1 MICHLGRDE
10 AKLKREVVNEVARLT
25 TSNDPVEVEQHRV
38 GLEGSTKTCIE
49 ALENMGA
56 RTGMLGLV
64 GMGGVGKTTLAKEIY
79 NHFVA
84 QKKFRCM
91 TFLEI
96 HRDSSSSNVE
106 VRPTWSRKLR
116 KQLLWDLLRVQPRT
130 SNDYSSW
137 FKKVSSLGPVLIVV
151 DDVHNLGQFEALIP
165 FAGHLHSGSRIIVT
179 SRDQSIFNN
188 VAGRMNIDH
197 YLHDVSTLGSEEA
210 CMLFNWHAFHTNE
223 APDGYKELAKDVVG
237 ACDGLP
243 LALKVIGSSLFD
255 KRSDAARETI
265 WPEAVHALRQSRG
278 IMDVLR
284 WSYDSLEEVE
294 QRMFVDITCLFYGQ
308 SIDEALAYWRSCE
321 NCTSCDAVHNTVH
334 YSLRNLID
342 KNLIACSLHDA
353 FFKVHDLLIDLGQDI
368 GRRAKS
374 HIING
379 KIAEATIMKKQV
391 SYCLVI

>member
-1 MICHLGRDE
+1 M
-10 AKLKREVVNEVARLT
+10 
-25 TSNDPVEVEQHRV
+25 
-38 GLEGSTKTCIE
+38 
-49 ALENMGA
+49 
-56 RTGMLGLV
+56 
-64 GMGGVGKTTLAKEIY
+64 
-79 NHFVA
+79 
-84 QKKFRCM
+84 
-91 TFLEI
+91 
-96 HRDSSSSNVE
+96 
-106 VRPTWSRKLR
+106 
-116 KQLLWDLLRVQPRT
+116 
-130 SNDYSSW
+130 
-137 FKKVSSLGPVLIVV
+137 V
-151 DDVHNLGQFEALIP
+151 DDVHKLGQFEALIP
-165 FAGHLHSGSRIIVT
+165 FAGHLHPGSRIIVT
-179 SRDQSIFNN
+179 SRDHSIFNN

-210 CMLFNWHAFHTNE
+210 SMLFNWHAFHTNE

-294 QRMFVDITCLFYGQ
+294 QRMFVDITCLFCGR
-308 SIDEALAYWRSCE
+308 SADEALAYWRSCE
-321 NCTSCDAVHNTVH
+321 NCISCDGVHNTVH
-334 YSLRNLID
+334 YSLGNLFD
-342 KNLIACSLHDA
+342 KKLIACSLHGA
-353 FFKVHDLLIDLGQDI
+353 FFKVHDLLTNLGQDI

-391 SYCLVI
+391 RYCLVHLINFFCCMKIDIFKSIPTLVHVWKAFIFGFSYLKLIPK